1 MTIRVATQRRKRIM
15 SKESAGKQVRL
26 RLVHINFWSA
36 TKNSFVVALMVSV
49 ILAVFNIGAWLLL
62 TVLGVVDTLNGIV
75 SSIIGVDFM
84 GLTDL
89 MSFPSV
95 MVFTI
100 VQIIANIVCGTV
112 LGALGSLA
120 FNFIARITG
129 GIRIAFT
136 ND

>member
-1 MTIRVATQRRKRIM
+1 M
-15 SKESAGKQVRL
+15 SKDSSSKQVRL
-26 RLVHINFWSA
+26 RLVHIDFWSA
-36 TKNSFVVALMVSV
+36 TKNSFIVALSTAV
-49 ILAVFNIGAWLLL
+49 ILAVFNFGAWLLL

-75 SSIIGVDFM
+75 SSIIGVDFL

-95 MVFTI
+95 MVFTV
-100 VQIIANIVCGTV
+100 VQVITIIVCGTV

>member
-1 MTIRVATQRRKRIM
+1 M
-15 SKESAGKQVRL
+15 SKDSSGKQVRL
-26 RLVHINFWSA
+26 RLVHIDFWSA
-36 TKNSFVVALMVSV
+36 TKNSFIVALTVSV
-49 ILAVFNIGAWLLL
+49 ILAVFNIGTWLLL

-95 MVFTI
+95 MVFTV
-100 VQIIANIVCGTV
+100 VQIIANIVCGTA

-129 GIRIAFT
+129 RIRIPFT

>member
-1 MTIRVATQRRKRIM
+1 M
-15 SKESAGKQVRL
+15 SKDSTSKQVRL
-26 RLVHINFWSA
+26 RLVHIDFWSA
-36 TKNSFVVALMVSV
+36 TKNSFIVALTVSLV
-49 ILAVFNIGAWLLL
+49 LAVFNLGAWLLL

-75 SSIIGVDFM
+75 SSIIGIDFL

-95 MVFTI
+95 MIFTV
-100 VQIIANIVCGTV
+100 VQTIATIVCGTV
-112 LGALGSLA
+112 LGALGSVA

>member
-1 MTIRVATQRRKRIM
+1 M
-15 SKESAGKQVRL
+15 SKDSSSKQVRL
-26 RLVHINFWSA
+26 RLVHIDFWSA
-36 TKNSFVVALMVSV
+36 TKNSFIVALTAAV
-49 ILAVFNIGAWLLL
+49 ILAVFNFGAWLLL

-75 SSIIGVDFM
+75 SSIIGVDFL

-95 MVFTI
+95 MVFTV
-100 VQIIANIVCGTV
+100 VQVITIIVCGTV

>member
-1 MTIRVATQRRKRIM
+1 M
-15 SKESAGKQVRL
+15 SKDNGGKQVRL
-26 RLVHINFWSA
+26 RLVHIDFWSA
-36 TKNSFVVALMVSV
+36 TKNSFVVAITLSV
-49 ILAVFNIGAWLLL
+49 VLAVFNVVAWLLM
-62 TVLGVVDTLNGIV
+62 TVLGVVDTMNGIV
-75 SSIIGVDFM
+75 SSIVGLDFM

-95 MVFTI
+95 MVFTLI
-100 VQIIANIVCGTV
+100 QVIANLVCGTA

>member
-1 MTIRVATQRRKRIM
+1 MIKD
-15 SKESAGKQVRL
+15 SSSKQVRL
-26 RLVHINFWSA
+26 RLVHIDFWSA
-36 TKNSFVVALMVSV
+36 TKNSFIVALTTSV
-49 ILAVFNIGAWLLL
+49 ILAVFNFGAWLLL

-75 SSIIGVDFM
+75 SSIIGVDFL

-95 MVFTI
+95 MVFTV
-100 VQIIANIVCGTV
+100 VQVITTIVCGTV

>member
-1 MTIRVATQRRKRIM
+1 M
-15 SKESAGKQVRL
+15 SKESGGKQVRL
-26 RLVHINFWSA
+26 RLVHIDFWSA
-36 TKNSFVVALMVSV
+36 TKNSFIVSITLSLV
-49 ILAVFNIGAWLLL
+49 LAVFNILAWLIT

-75 SSIIGVDFM
+75 SSIVGIDFM

-95 MVFTI
+95 MIFTVI
-100 VQIIANIVCGTV
+100 QIIANIVCGTA
-112 LGALGSLA
+112 LGALGALA

>member
-1 MTIRVATQRRKRIM
+1 M
-15 SKESAGKQVRL
+15 SKDTGGKQVRL
-26 RLVHINFWSA
+26 RLVHIDFWSA
-36 TKNSFVVALMVSV
+36 TKNSFIVSLTLSLV
-49 ILAVFNIGAWLLL
+49 LAVFNVLAWLIM
-62 TVLGVVDTLNGIV
+62 TVLGVVDTMNGIV
-75 SSIIGVDFM
+75 SSIVGIDFM

-95 MVFTI
+95 MIFT
-100 VQIIANIVCGTV
+100 VLQIIANIVCGTA
-112 LGALGSLA
+112 LGALAALA

>member
-1 MTIRVATQRRKRIM
+1 M
-15 SKESAGKQVRL
+15 SKDSTKQVRL
-26 RLVHINFWSA
+26 RLVHIDFWSA
-36 TKNSFVVALMVSV
+36 TKNSFIVALTVSLV
-49 ILAVFNIGAWLLL
+49 LAVFNLGAWLLL

-75 SSIIGVDFM
+75 SSIIGIDFL

-95 MVFTI
+95 MIFTV
-100 VQIIANIVCGTV
+100 VQTIATIVCGTV

>member
-1 MTIRVATQRRKRIM
+1 M
-15 SKESAGKQVRL
+15 SKDTGGKQVRL
-26 RLVHINFWSA
+26 RLVHIDFWSA
-36 TKNSFVVALMVSV
+36 TKNSFIVSLTLSLV
-49 ILAVFNIGAWLLL
+49 LAVFNVLAWLIM
-62 TVLGVVDTLNGIV
+62 TVLGVVDTMNGIV
-75 SSIIGVDFM
+75 SSIVGIDFM

-95 MVFTI
+95 MIFTVI
-100 VQIIANIVCGTV
+100 QIIANIVCGTA
-112 LGALGSLA
+112 LGALAALA

>member
-1 MTIRVATQRRKRIM
+1 M
-15 SKESAGKQVRL
+15 SKDSSSKQVRL
-26 RLVHINFWSA
+26 RLVHIDFWSA
-36 TKNSFVVALMVSV
+36 TKNSFIVALTVSV
-49 ILAVFNIGAWLLL
+49 VLAVFNFGAWLLL

-75 SSIIGVDFM
+75 SSIIGADFL

-100 VQIIANIVCGTV
+100 VQAIATIVCGTV

-129 GIRIAFT
+129 GVRVAYT

>member
-1 MTIRVATQRRKRIM
+1 MHRKKWNM
-15 SKESAGKQVRL
+15 SKDSSSKQVRL
-26 RLVHINFWSA
+26 RLVHIDFWSA
-36 TKNSFVVALMVSV
+36 TKNSFIVALTVSV
-49 ILAVFNIGAWLLL
+49 VLAVFNFGAWLLL

-75 SSIIGVDFM
+75 SSIIGVDFL

-100 VQIIANIVCGTV
+100 VQAIATIVCGTV

-129 GIRIAFT
+129 GVRVAYT

>member
-1 MTIRVATQRRKRIM
+1 M
-15 SKESAGKQVRL
+15 SKESAAKQVRL
-26 RLVHINFWSA
+26 RLVHIDFWSA
-36 TKNSFVVALMVSV
+36 TKNSFVISLTLSL
-49 ILAVFNIGAWLLL
+49 ILAVVNVLGWLLL

-75 SSIIGVDFM
+75 SSIVGIDFM

-95 MVFTI
+95 MVFTLI
-100 VQIIANIVCGTV
+100 QVVAGLVCGTA
-112 LGALGSLA
+112 LGAFYALG

-129 GIRIAFT
+129 GIRVAFT

>member
-1 MTIRVATQRRKRIM
+1 MIKD
-15 SKESAGKQVRL
+15 SSSKQVRL
-26 RLVHINFWSA
+26 RLVHIDFWSA
-36 TKNSFVVALMVSV
+36 TKNSFIVALTTSV
-49 ILAVFNIGAWLLL
+49 ILAVFNFGAWLLL

-75 SSIIGVDFM
+75 SSIIGVDFL

-95 MVFTI
+95 MVFTV
-100 VQIIANIVCGTV
+100 VQVITTIICGTV

>member
-1 MTIRVATQRRKRIM
+1 MRKD
-15 SKESAGKQVRL
+15 STKQVRL
-26 RLVHINFWSA
+26 RLVHIDFWSA
-36 TKNSFVVALMVSV
+36 TKNSFIVALTVSLV
-49 ILAVFNIGAWLLL
+49 LAVFNLGAWLLL

-75 SSIIGVDFM
+75 SSIIGIDFL

-95 MVFTI
+95 MIFTV
-100 VQIIANIVCGTV
+100 VQTIATIVCGTV
-112 LGALGSLA
+112 LGALGSVA

>member
-1 MTIRVATQRRKRIM
+1 M
-15 SKESAGKQVRL
+15 SKESAAKQVRL
-26 RLVHINFWSA
+26 RLVHIDFWSA
-36 TKNSFVVALMVSV
+36 TKNSFVIALTLSL
-49 ILAVFNIGAWLLL
+49 ILAVLNVLGWLIM
-62 TVLGVVDTLNGIV
+62 TVLGVVDTMNGIV
-75 SSIIGVDFM
+75 SSIVGIDFM

-95 MVFTI
+95 MVFTLI
-100 VQIIANIVCGTV
+100 QVVANLVCGTA

>member
-1 MTIRVATQRRKRIM
+1 M
-15 SKESAGKQVRL
+15 SKDSSSKQVRL
-26 RLVHINFWSA
+26 RLVHIDFWSA
-36 TKNSFVVALMVSV
+36 TKNSFIVALSTAV
-49 ILAVFNIGAWLLL
+49 ILAVFNFGAWLLL
-62 TVLGVVDTLNGIV
+62 SVLGVVDTLNGIV
-75 SSIIGVDFM
+75 SSIIGVDFL

-95 MVFTI
+95 MVFTL
-100 VQIIANIVCGTV
+100 VQAITMIVCGTV

>member
-1 MTIRVATQRRKRIM
+1 MTKD
-15 SKESAGKQVRL
+15 SSSKQVRL
-26 RLVHINFWSA
+26 RLVHIDFWSA
-36 TKNSFVVALMVSV
+36 TKNSFIVALTTSV
-49 ILAVFNIGAWLLL
+49 ILAVFNFGAWLLL

-75 SSIIGVDFM
+75 SSIIGVDFL

-95 MVFTI
+95 MVFTV
-100 VQIIANIVCGTV
+100 VQVITTIVCGTV

>member
-1 MTIRVATQRRKRIM
+1 MTKD
-15 SKESAGKQVRL
+15 SSSKQVRL
-26 RLVHINFWSA
+26 RLVHIDFWSA
-36 TKNSFVVALMVSV
+36 TKNSFIVALMTAI
-49 ILAVFNIGAWLLL
+49 ILAVFNFGAWLLL
-62 TVLGVVDTLNGIV
+62 SVLGVVDTLNGIV
-75 SSIIGVDFM
+75 SSIIGVDFL

-95 MVFTI
+95 MVFTV
-100 VQIIANIVCGTV
+100 VQVITIIVCGTV

>member
-1 MTIRVATQRRKRIM
+1 MNKDST
-15 SKESAGKQVRL
+15 SKQVRL
-26 RLVHINFWSA
+26 RLVHIDFWSA
-36 TKNSFVVALMVSV
+36 TKNSFIVALTVSLV
-49 ILAVFNIGAWLLL
+49 LAVFNLGAWLLL

-75 SSIIGVDFM
+75 SSIIGIDFM

-95 MVFTI
+95 MIFTV
-100 VQIIANIVCGTV
+100 VQTIATIVCGTV
-112 LGALGSLA
+112 LGALGSVA

>member
-1 MTIRVATQRRKRIM
+1 M
-15 SKESAGKQVRL
+15 SKDSSSKQVRL
-26 RLVHINFWSA
+26 RLVHIDFWSA
-36 TKNSFVVALMVSV
+36 TKNSFIVALSTAV
-49 ILAVFNIGAWLLL
+49 ILAVFNFGAWLLL
-62 TVLGVVDTLNGIV
+62 SVLGVVDTLNGIV
-75 SSIIGVDFM
+75 SSIIGVDFL

-95 MVFTI
+95 MVFTL
-100 VQIIANIVCGTV
+100 VQAITMVVCGTV

>member
-1 MTIRVATQRRKRIM
+1 MYRKKWKM
-15 SKESAGKQVRL
+15 SKDSSSKQVRL
-26 RLVHINFWSA
+26 RLVHIDFWSA
-36 TKNSFVVALMVSV
+36 TKNSFIVALSTAV
-49 ILAVFNIGAWLLL
+49 ILAVFNFGAWLLL
-62 TVLGVVDTLNGIV
+62 SVLGVVDTLNGIV
-75 SSIIGVDFM
+75 SSIIGVDFL

-95 MVFTI
+95 MVFTL
-100 VQIIANIVCGTV
+100 VQAITMIVCGTV

>member
-1 MTIRVATQRRKRIM
+1 MTKD
-15 SKESAGKQVRL
+15 SSSKQVRL
-26 RLVHINFWSA
+26 RLVHIDFWSA
-36 TKNSFVVALMVSV
+36 TKNSFIVAIMTAV
-49 ILAVFNIGAWLLL
+49 ILAVFNFGAWLLL
-62 TVLGVVDTLNGIV
+62 SVLGVVDTLNGIV
-75 SSIIGVDFM
+75 SSIIGVDFL

-95 MVFTI
+95 MVFTV
-100 VQIIANIVCGTV
+100 VQAITIIVCGTV

>member
-1 MTIRVATQRRKRIM
+1 M
-15 SKESAGKQVRL
+15 SKDSSSKQVRL
-26 RLVHINFWSA
+26 RLVHIDFWSA
-36 TKNSFVVALMVSV
+36 TKNSFIVALTVSV
-49 ILAVFNIGAWLLL
+49 VLAVFNFGAWLLL

-75 SSIIGVDFM
+75 SSIIGVDFL

-100 VQIIANIVCGTV
+100 VQAIATIVCGTV

-129 GIRIAFT
+129 GVRVAYT

>member
-1 MTIRVATQRRKRIM
+1 M
-15 SKESAGKQVRL
+15 SRENGGKQVRL
-26 RLVHINFWSA
+26 RLVHIDFWSA
-36 TKNSFVVALMVSV
+36 TKNSFVVALTFSL
-49 ILAVFNIGAWLLL
+49 ILAVFNVVAWLLM
-62 TVLGVVDTLNGIV
+62 TVLGVVDTINGIV
-75 SSIIGVDFM
+75 SSIVGLDFM

-95 MVFTI
+95 IVFTLI
-100 VQIIANIVCGTV
+100 QVIANLVCGTA
-112 LGALGSLA
+112 LGALSSLA

>member
-1 MTIRVATQRRKRIM
+1 MNKDST
-15 SKESAGKQVRL
+15 SKQVRL
-26 RLVHINFWSA
+26 RLVHIDFWSA
-36 TKNSFVVALMVSV
+36 TKNSFIVALTVSLV
-49 ILAVFNIGAWLLL
+49 LAVFNLGAWLLL

-75 SSIIGVDFM
+75 SSIIGIDFM

-95 MVFTI
+95 MIFTV
-100 VQIIANIVCGTV
+100 VQVIANIVCGTV
-112 LGALGSLA
+112 LGALGSVA